1 MQQHDIE
8 ANKKLARQFIENINR
23 HDYAAMDRLLHPS
36 FVWNTAVTS
45 DDGPNELRKM
55 QSNTMQ
61 GRNLHHAKP
70 RLNREE
76 SMAIYKR
83 LFEGHYGSSMAGPS
97 QGAGEAAVPFHDDKY
112 RMRVDVLGLTAEED
126 RIAME
131 AESHVLNP
139 TNGRLYNNF
148 YHYLF
153 RVRDGK
159 ITLFKEYQD
168 TLHLF
173 DYMAE

>member
-1 MQQHDIE
+1 MKHDIE
-8 ANKKLARQFIENINR
+8 ANKQLARQFMDNINR
-23 HDYAAMDRLLHPS
+23 HDYAAMDRLLHPT

-45 DDGPNELRKM
+45 DTGPNEMRKM
-55 QSNTMQ
+55 QSRTLQ
-61 GRNLHHAKP
+61 GKNLHHAKP
-70 RLNREE
+70 RLNRAETMAVFKSMFAGNYAD
-76 SMAIYKR
+76 SMATPG
-83 LFEGHYGSSMAGPS
+83 EAS
-97 QGAGEAAVPFHDDKY
+97 QAAVPVHDDKY
-112 RMRVDVLGLTAEED
+112 RIHLKIHGLTAEED

-153 RVRDGK
+153 RVKDGQLA
-159 ITLFKEYQD
+159 LFKEYQD

-173 DYMAE
+173 DYLAE